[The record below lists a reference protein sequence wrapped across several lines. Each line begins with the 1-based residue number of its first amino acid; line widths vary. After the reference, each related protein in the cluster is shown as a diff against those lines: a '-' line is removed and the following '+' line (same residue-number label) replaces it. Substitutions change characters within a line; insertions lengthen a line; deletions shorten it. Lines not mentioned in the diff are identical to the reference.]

1 MDGHCCVREV
11 MLGSPLYVVR
21 EYIVSYQSFYYCGVI
36 HCWMVCNCILMGIL
50 NCEINYILPGSKVSG
65 ENIGFVRLE
74 IRIVISSS
82 SQSLYVGWLY
92 D

>member
-1 MDGHCCVREV
+1 
-11 MLGSPLYVVR
+11 
-21 EYIVSYQSFYYCGVI
+21 
-36 HCWMVCNCILMGIL
+36 
-50 NCEINYILPGSKVSG
+50 LPGSKVSG

-74 IRIVISSS
+74 IRTVISSS